1 MAQTTARK
9 KASGGTRKRTSSTRS
24 SSSRSRPAQRPSR
37 NGSTAAGGSRNGSTA
52 SRGSSTASKVKAPAL
67 AGGAALLGLAG
78 GVALGA
84 TRRKSGA
91 QVFGKSLAEAGRNVG
106 QFGENLG
113 QFAVQ
118 MERTREM
125 IDNGTKRRSPIE
137 VVLQALTQ
145 RR

>member
-1 MAQTTARK
+1 MAQTTTRK
-9 KASGGTRKRTSSTRS
+9 KASGGAGKRASSTRS
-24 SSSRSRPAQRPSR
+24 SSSRSRSTQSQSR
-37 NGSTAAGGSRNGSTA
+37 NGSSA
-52 SRGSSTASKVKAPAL
+52 SRGSSTVSKVKGPAL

-91 QVFGKSLAEAGRNVG
+91 QAFGKSLAEASRNVG

-125 IDNGTKRRSPIE
+125 VDNGAKRRSPIE